1 MTIVTV
7 VVFLFLLVLMLLLG
21 GAVMVMGRIGGQGFK
36 YYLGRYLPGDPKE
49 VRDPAI
55 AEGQRLK
62 VLGILARAGREGATD
77 AELADALRTSLENE
91 KVHRSELVKRGFV
104 EDSGQR
110 RTWALGS
117 DAAGTLWRITDRGRA
132 ELAER
137 LRQSPGTGVQ
147 GGGAVAPP
155 TAKSRQR
162 PQLPL

>member
-1 MTIVTV
+1 MTIVSV
-7 VVFLFLLVLMLLLG
+7 VVLLFLLVLGLLLVA
-21 GAVMVMGRIGGQGFK
+21 AVMVMGRIGGQGFK

-91 KVHRSELVKRGFV
+91 KVHRNELVKRGFV

-117 DAAGTLWRITDRGRA
+117 DSAGALWRITDQGRT
-132 ELAER
+132 ELTER
-137 LRQSPGTGVQ
+137 LRQSPGTGAEE
-147 GGGAVAPP
+147 GG
-155 TAKSRQR
+155 TAAS
-162 PQLPL
+162 